1 MQIEQVR
8 DAATPADMRAE
19 IYRLRREVPLV
30 RSVMYIADYN
40 GLSAEDRYTM
50 LAYHALKESAEAREL
65 LLEQLNITPHPFL
78 LRHNAESNGA
88 KHPTRTPG

>member
-8 DAATPADMRAE
+8 DAATPEDMRAE
-19 IYRLRREVPLV
+19 IYRLRREAPLV
-30 RSVMYIADYN
+30 RSVMDMADYN

-50 LAYHALKESAEAREL
+50 LAYHTLKESAKVREL

-78 LRHNAESNGA
+78 VPHNAGVDHE
-88 KHPTRTPG
+88 